1 MNCTYNIGGLK
12 KFLYITPFSKNNVL
26 IEDEK
31 CEIINGDFKKIEF
44 DLVSFSSEETIE
56 FDKFLFTHT
65 LTLTVNENDGY
76 SNYFILDEL
85 KKPYNIIFES
95 NDNEKF
101 LFNYEFNY
109 DITYNYEIGDNA
121 SNPLTITLTINT
133 NYPILS
139 YTNGITFDEIISTKP
154 CEYNIGRIT
163 SFEIAKIDDILIKI
177 KDDGFDIEEIKE
189 DAFRKIDFIKTS
201 LTFTDELNEEGI
213 YTQNLEFSIPFNHYF
228 SFLTYRLMEFQQNRY
243 IAVLRTSN
251 NNTYILGFKQGLFP
265 SYTINTEDETINTID
280 ISLTTQYTNFS
291 TIATNNINIID
302 VDPYSWKALVNRCVD
317 GLYTSILLR
326 KYNSDGTPTNKYACH
341 SDFYDEFK
349 DTYDIESR
357 YNSPWT
363 NEYGIKLY
371 NSAVSCGS
379 DICKI
384 NGVPTV
390 LNFHDVNIK
399 RTFTISTPCSYT
411 VRNFATDIIQ
421 IERSENTFTVT
432 SLAFGKGYIDIIG
445 EDARV
450 YRITV
455 NVNSVMS
462 EFELNYEING
472 AKQDLSLYISHNTD
486 EINGFSKITQY
497 PFQWTV
503 GSVSNNL
510 ILSFPLGGN
519 EKRIHKLFIYYA
531 DLTREAIIVT
541 QDRIYTKLVVNG
553 QEECDDEGNKW
564 LVADKFIG
572 YSEDNIN
579 EYVGTEKLNETKRH
593 CEECLKN
600 IISKT
605 LIDNVCY
612 KGFNY
617 DIYSLINADNVE
629 YFDAQRNEYAC
640 DDAKPYLYFNANDYF
655 NLNYIPKYNSKFEI
669 EYQNE
674 RVTSSTFLFGSRTSS
689 SSTDNVNL
697 FFSRNNFIRYS
708 FGANSEE
715 TPSSYTFTKNIS
727 IFDLSRIC
735 SIVNEEVGETS
746 LMNSTW
752 QQQNTF
758 NSTLPLYLGCVNK
771 NRNPEQFFIG
781 KFYYMKI
788 YEDDVLVHY
797 YVPAINGNDN
807 PCLFDKIT
815 RKYIT
820 SDTENVIY
828 DVDESSLE
836 TWIINENNSECVKG
850 VSYYKKFLNIN
861 GFDLFDFQKVSN
873 RKSDKD
879 ICDVVWEYE
888 PIDKQY
894 MRFKKVPL
902 DEYSICD
909 GYNYFSSKLIEYYDI
924 ESGQWLNNGQY
935 VEDEL
940 IETDSR
946 NCGYSNL
953 VYYSIS
959 SNISGSSITLIDK
972 EGYTVKLLSRSRN
985 GDYNGLLEKDDYKF
999 VRFND
1004 YQLPYQQFEFV
1015 SNISNAQPSGYTE
1028 LLEPFKI
1035 KITDYTLPPSG
1046 KSINQ
1051 SDVINAIEQE
1061 SYVLPV
1067 YIDTDVN
1074 WCYFIVEEQKLVIES
1089 NDDFENRVVRLVV
1102 DFGDYGVYEY
1112 TILQRG

>member
-1 MNCTYNIGGLK
+1 MGCTYNLGGLK

-139 YTNGITFDEIISTKP
+139 YTNGITFDEIISPKP

-163 SFEIAKIDDILIKI
+163 SFELAKIDDILIKI
-177 KDDGFDIEEIKE
+177 KDDGFDIEELKE
-189 DAFRKIDFIKTS
+189 DALRKIDFIKTS
-201 LTFTDELNEEGI
+201 LTFTDELNEEGN

-265 SYTINTEDETINTID
+265 SYTINTEDEAINTID
-280 ISLTTQYTNFS
+280 FSLTTQYTNFS
-291 TIATNNINIID
+291 TIATNNLNIID

-349 DTYDIESR
+349 AYDIESR

-371 NSAVSCGS
+371 NAAVDCGG

-390 LNFHDVNIK
+390 LNFHDVNVK

-421 IERSENTFTVT
+421 LERSVNTFTVT
-432 SLAFGKGYIDIIG
+432 SLAFGKGYVDIIG

-455 NVNSVMS
+455 NVNSDMY
-462 EFELNYEING
+462 EFEGYYEISG
-472 AKQDLSLYISHNTD
+472 AKQELSLYLSHNTD
-486 EINGFSKITQY
+486 EINGFTKTTSY
-497 PFQWTV
+497 PFEWTI
-503 GSVSNNL
+503 GSINNQL

-519 EKRIHKLFIYYA
+519 EIRRHKLFVDYT
-531 DLTREAIIVT
+531 DFTREAIIIT

-553 QEECDDEGNKW
+553 QEECDNEGNKW

-593 CEECLKN
+593 CEECLTD

-605 LIDNVCY
+605 LVDNVCY
-612 KGFNY
+612 HGFNY
-617 DIYSLINADNVE
+617 DIYSLINIDNVE
-629 YFDAQRNEYAC
+629 YFDAQRNEYSC
-640 DDAKPYLYFNANDYF
+640 DDGTPYLHFNADDYF

-674 RVTSSTFLFGSRTSS
+674 QVASSFLFGSRTSS
-689 SSTDNVNL
+689 SSSDKVNI
-697 FFSRNNFIRYS
+697 FFSVNNLVRYNFNAS
-708 FGANSEE
+708 SNNS
-715 TPSSYTFTKNIS
+715 PSTYTLTKNRS
-727 IFDLSRIC
+727 TFDLSQIC
-735 SIVNEEVGETS
+735 NIVNEEVGETS
-746 LMNSTW
+746 LINSNW

-758 NSTLPLYLGCVNK
+758 NSTLPLYLGCIN
-771 NRNPEQFFIG
+771 NNGNAEQFFKG
-781 KFYYMKI
+781 KVYYMKI

-797 YVPAINGNDN
+797 YVPALNGDEN

-815 RKYIT
+815 RKFIT
-820 SDTENVIY
+820 SDTESVTYNV
-828 DVDESSLE
+828 EEGGLE
-836 TWIINENNSECVKG
+836 EWIINENNSECVNG
-850 VSYYKKFLNIN
+850 VSYYKEFLNIN

-873 RKSDKD
+873 HKSDKD
-879 ICDVVWEYE
+879 ICDVVWQYE
-888 PIDKQY
+888 PTDKQY
-894 MRFKKVPL
+894 MRFRRVPL

-909 GYNYFSSKLIEYYDI
+909 GYDYYSAKLIEYYDI
-924 ESGQWLNNGQY
+924 ESGQWLDYGQY
-935 VEDEL
+935 VQDEL

-946 NCGYSNL
+946 HCGYSNL

-959 SNISGSSITLIDK
+959 SNISGSSITLANED
-972 EGYTVKLLSRSRN
+972 GYTVNLISRSRN
-985 GDYNGLLEKDDYKF
+985 GDYNGLLESDNYKF
-999 VRFND
+999 VKFND
-1004 YQLPYQQFEFV
+1004 PILPQTYNEYV
-1015 SNISNAQPSGYTE
+1015 SDLPNPLRSGFSQPT
-1028 LLEPFKI
+1028 EPFKCI
-1035 KITDYTLPPSG
+1035 VHSYSLPTSG
-1046 KSINQ
+1046 QPINQ
-1051 SDVINAIEQE
+1051 SDVINALEETETLIPTQVECSE
-1061 SYVLPV
+1061 TWISFDN
-1067 YIDTDVN
+1067 DTRKLTIQPNDTRKPRTVGVVVTFGVDN
-1074 WCYFIVEEQKLVIES
+1074 QTSFILTQ
-1089 NDDFENRVVRLVV
+1089 N
-1102 DFGDYGVYEY
+1102 G
-1112 TILQRG
+1112 